1 MRPEAEASGY
11 LIVWC
16 LLESGKFEEERS
28 RSSRDARVRKS
39 GPGAPELCRCGGE
52 RSGFAR

>member
-16 LLESGKFEEERS
+16 LLESGKFEGERS